1 MDIISQHKP
10 LKDFVEPILFEN
22 LRKDY
27 LELCAEFLHS
37 LSGDDFIATIIPP
50 RCIPLLQEI
59 FSKIERNENCSH
71 ELGKMH
77 KYNPHIPDL
86 FWIASD
92 AGKVDELINLLMY
105 FIERIESVH
114 YKNPNPT
121 EVNEIPNSYDLRRG
135 TEKGNQL
142 RQMPTY
148 KADIELEK
156 KKKKDVYALEDQ
168 ECRKKY
174 PLVSFGGY
182 SYILLWFCPL
192 HGHSYGFHLI
202 DGAEGR
208 KDPFCS
214 LLKYIPEMPEELFY
228 DFACSLS
235 EYCLNR
241 EPDLFKNTC
250 FWHDLFHAIG
260 HICGI
265 NFR

>member
-1 MDIISQHKP
+1 MEKPVTKPDKEDVIPWNHHKPERRVFKKDTVRNHMRYMARRILNRVIPGKILPPIEETVCTLESLDIISQHKS

-59 FSKIERNENCSH
+59 FSKIECNENCSQ

-92 AGKVDELINLLMY
+92 TGKVDQLINLFMY
-105 FIERIESVH
+105 FIERVESVH

-121 EVNEIPNSYDLRRG
+121 EVNEIPNSYDPRRG
-135 TEKGNQL
+135 TAYYFTEKGNQL

-156 KKKKDVYALEDQ
+156 KKK
-168 ECRKKY
+168 
-174 PLVSFGGY
+174 
-182 SYILLWFCPL
+182 
-192 HGHSYGFHLI
+192 
-202 DGAEGR
+202 
-208 KDPFCS
+208 
-214 LLKYIPEMPEELFY
+214 
-228 DFACSLS
+228 
-235 EYCLNR
+235 
-241 EPDLFKNTC
+241 
-250 FWHDLFHAIG
+250 
-260 HICGI
+260 
-265 NFR
+265 